1 MLRAPIPAILAW
13 LGAALLAIGA
23 WLLLPRDRTASG
35 PPVRIVMFDV
45 SASAHGE
52 FLHPM
57 WFRGQDQLDV
67 TREKAQRA
75 GEERIGIAF
84 GRGARRFDLD
94 VRPDRKFGEPEDASD
109 LAAAF
114 ELATR
119 IAEERRV
126 VAIDVI
132 GDGTYTGADP
142 TPIAARLAGR
152 GVAIDQHVALHFQGD
167 DAGVA
172 PLRSPLLVR
181 AGAPISV
188 DVEAWHARGIPGT
201 QKGGPHTLIVTASL
215 VEGARTEIRTARIA
229 LAGQPFEYGLH
240 PVRVRFDFGPLV
252 GGSAE
257 VLVRATIEVEGKDWP
272 TILPENDTTRATV
285 RAEGQALVLV
295 VGTPERRA
303 AFAQRLEPAARDLG
317 LRFADR
323 VSADALRDADAV
335 VSIAHEFTAEE
346 ATLLD
351 DAVARGR
358 GWFDLAG
365 PNFAG
370 TARPRATALV
380 PAGDENG
387 PRGIVVLVDASGSM
401 NGEPGRVSRAALA
414 SLVDTAPHADALEA
428 RWLHDGGVRVDALG
442 NADERVDAA
451 RRAAFRDQAL
461 AGPNPRGPTQIW
473 SALEQLASGLDG
485 SRRTLAIL
493 VSDGRDPDRADLAAR
508 ANALR
513 AQLAAKNARLVVV
526 EVGGDPDRELLAAL
540 AGAASDVL
548 AAGDLAAMDARA
560 RLAEMFTSAIA
571 RGSIAEFAP
580 AREVRVSAA
589 DAPFAALF
597 QNLALPTVRRALRAR
612 AVNSADVVWTTDDG
626 AALLAFA
633 RTGLGVAATMA
644 FPPDPTWLGSEND
657 LVGSIATAIRAV
669 LPPNVAGAPTL
680 FERDGDLVL
689 FDPAGR
695 APPIV
700 RLELTSKRAERL
712 GIVDLVAGRLG
723 HDPLRERSAALPA
736 ALARLEAGE
745 TVEARIQGD
754 TTGLQSFDFTAP
766 RAPEFARLP
775 RQFTPPAPIRGA
787 APTAPGPN
795 PLGPWVLLAGI
806 AALSL
811 ATGAGFFSSS
821 PRRAA

>member
-1 MLRAPIPAILAW
+1 MLRAPITAILAW
-13 LGAALLAIGA
+13 LGAALLAFGA
-23 WLLLPRDRTASG
+23 WLVLPRDQTASG
-35 PPVRIVMFDV
+35 QPVRIVMFDV

-52 FLHPM
+52 YLLPM
-57 WFRGQDQLDV
+57 WSLGPDQLDV
-67 TREKAQRA
+67 TREKAQRP

-94 VRPDRKFGEPEDASD
+94 VRPDRKFGEPEDATD

-126 VAIDVI
+126 VAIDVL

-167 DAGVA
+167 EAGVA
-172 PLRSPLLVR
+172 PLRSPILVR

-188 DVEAWHARGIPGT
+188 DVEAWHARGTPGHH
-201 QKGGPHTLIVTASL
+201 QGGPRTLIVTASL
-215 VEGARTEIRTARIA
+215 VEGARTEIRTARLA
-229 LAGQPFEYGLH
+229 LEGQSFDFRLR
-240 PVRVRFDFGPLV
+240 PVRVPFAFGALT
-252 GGSAE
+252 GSAAE
-257 VLVRATIEVEGKDWP
+257 LEVRATLEVAGQERP
-272 TILPENDTTRATV
+272 TLLPENDVARATIRV
-285 RAEGQALVLV
+285 EGRALVVV
-295 VGTPERRA
+295 VGTPERSA

-323 VSADALRDADAV
+323 VTADALRAADAI

-358 GWFDLAG
+358 GWIDLAG

-414 SLVDTAPHADALEA
+414 SLVDSAPSADALEA
-428 RWLHDGGVRVDALG
+428 RWLHDGGVRVDSLG
-442 NADERVDAA
+442 KADERVDAA

-473 SALEQLASGLDG
+473 SALEELASGLDG

-513 AQLAAKNARLVVV
+513 AKLAAKNARLVVV

-540 AGAASDVL
+540 AGADAEVL
-548 AAGDLAAMDARA
+548 AAGDLTSTHAGT
-560 RLAEMFTSAIA
+560 RLAEILTSAIA
-571 RGSIAEFAP
+571 RGSIEEFSP
-580 AREVRVSAA
+580 ARTARVAGGDTS
-589 DAPFAALF
+589 FAAAF
-597 QNLALPTVRRALRAR
+597 QGVAPPTVRRALRAR
-612 AVNSADVVWTTDDG
+612 AVNSAEVVWTTDDG
-626 AALLAFA
+626 APLLAFA

-644 FPPDPTWLGSEND
+644 FPPDPTWLGSEHD

-669 LPPNVAGAPTL
+669 LPPNVAGAHTL

-689 FDPAGR
+689 FDPAGL

-712 GIVDLVAGRLG
+712 GIVDLVAGRSG
-723 HDPLRERSAALPA
+723 HDLLRERSAALPA
-736 ALARLEAGE
+736 VLSRLEAGE

-754 TTGLQSFDFTAP
+754 TTGLESFGFTAP

-775 RQFTPPAPIRGA
+775 GHFTPPAPMRA
-787 APTAPGPN
+787 LAPTAPGPN
-795 PLGPWVLLAGI
+795 PLGRWVLLAGI
-806 AALSL
+806 AALAL
-811 ATGAGFFSSS
+811 ATGAGFFSAS